1 MLAVRTKA
9 EISKVFDENVGHI
22 FTPHRARLNESKPGL
37 RQNNL
42 SMMKTKTICLDDLHQ
57 DDDGSTDDEEETV
70 QIGSDILIGALIK
83 ILRFFF
89 NTSDKTII
97 VILIT
102 GSESV
107 RFDRTIFGSSDI
119 L

>member
-83 ILRFFF
+83 ILRFFL
-89 NTSDKTII
+89 TL
-97 VILIT
+97 LIK
-102 GSESV
+102 
-107 RFDRTIFGSSDI
+107 